1 MLDKFTT
8 RTRSLISAGITGLL
22 LFLIISPLS
31 KYFIEFITLPTEV
44 HNIKVIQKTHEVD
57 ISWSKN
63 TEYSIA
69 SYNVYLDN
77 VIVNKDL
84 LNKDVDNYQIYELMN
99 NKNYSL
105 RIEAKDIYGKVSKS
119 SIYVINP
126 SEKNST
132 NIFNIGSDFN
142 PFNYVIIVTFTIVT
156 LLFILN
162 LWVLF
167 FKINFK
173 TALTIAAF
181 PSITLIPY
189 FILSLSLLLTL
200 NNQITKIVFSLIIA
214 IIYVFITYLLILT
227 SNILNGSLFKKLPLE
242 QAAKASQFIFGLI
255 STYLMLIYIFSSNF
269 PLEIKLLIFLTIVT
283 YFTYASLST
292 VKSINE
298 NQIIT
303 RVIAV
308 TLTMGLSIFVMS
320 VWPIE
325 SIYAILTIAVIYYIL
340 LNVALEIRIKV
351 GRSLWIE
358 YSVLIFLVVL
368 LLLTNAVWGVR
379 GTII

>member
-132 NIFNIGSDFN
+132 NIFNIGS
-142 PFNYVIIVTFTIVT
+142 
-156 LLFILN
+156 
-162 LWVLF
+162 F
-167 FKINFK
+167 F
-173 TALTIAAF
+173 
-181 PSITLIPY
+181 
-189 FILSLSLLLTL
+189 
-200 NNQITKIVFSLIIA
+200 
-214 IIYVFITYLLILT
+214 
-227 SNILNGSLFKKLPLE
+227 
-242 QAAKASQFIFGLI
+242 
-255 STYLMLIYIFSSNF
+255 
-269 PLEIKLLIFLTIVT
+269 FLT
-283 YFTYASLST
+283 
-292 VKSINE
+292 E
-298 NQIIT
+298 
-303 RVIAV
+303 
-308 TLTMGLSIFVMS
+308 
-320 VWPIE
+320 
-325 SIYAILTIAVIYYIL
+325 VIY
-340 LNVALEIRIKV
+340 
-351 GRSLWIE
+351 
-358 YSVLIFLVVL
+358 
-368 LLLTNAVWGVR
+368 
-379 GTII
+379 